1 MDKKVK
7 QRFVG
12 AIVLIAFA
20 CVLIPVVFHSNSIKS
35 ENVAMSPIAAPAP
48 AKPELITKVNSERI
62 SMQVQH
68 MAISERQPEA
78 DQKQALINFETPAK
92 YKNSQHNKTVETQW
106 FLQLASFRNLIHA
119 KKLITKIEKDHL
131 KENITT
137 TVHLKANHRDETYQ
151 VVLGPMQSA
160 EQARKLQQTLLKIT
174 KLKGLIL
181 TEKA

>member
-1 MDKKVK
+1 MN
-7 QRFVG
+7 Q
-12 AIVLIAFA
+12 
-20 CVLIPVVFHSNSIKS
+20 IPS
-35 ENVAMSPIAAPAP
+35 
-48 AKPELITKVNSERI
+48 
-62 SMQVQH
+62 
-68 MAISERQPEA
+68 
-78 DQKQALINFETPAK
+78 
-92 YKNSQHNKTVETQW
+92 
-106 FLQLASFRNLIHA
+106 